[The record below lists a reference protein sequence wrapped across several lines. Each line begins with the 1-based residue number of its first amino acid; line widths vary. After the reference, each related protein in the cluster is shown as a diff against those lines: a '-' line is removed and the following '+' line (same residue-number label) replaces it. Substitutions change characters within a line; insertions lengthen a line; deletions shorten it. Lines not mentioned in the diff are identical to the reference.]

1 MEMTQSQ
8 RLPVPQAQAWA
19 ALNDT
24 ELLKRCIPGCE
35 SMEPDG
41 DNAWLVALTAAI
53 GPVKAR
59 FRGRMA
65 LQDIQAPDSYTIAF
79 DGQGGAAGFG
89 KGTASV
95 KLEPDGDETV
105 LSYAVHAQVGGKIAQ
120 IGSRL
125 VDGAA
130 RKMADSFFA
139 AFRQALAEPAGTDE
153 QRDEQAD
160 EQAAGGDAEPSAPEQ
175 AQQSDKTEEPDK
187 RKGLWTAWI
196 SKS

>member
-89 KGTASV
+89 KGTANV

-139 AFRQALAEPAGTDE
+139 AFRQALTEPAGK
-153 QRDEQAD
+153 DEQAD
-160 EQAAGGDAEPSAPEQ
+160 EQAAAGNAEPSAPEQ
-175 AQQSDKTEEPDK
+175 DQQSDKTEEPDK